1 MDQKGIK
8 LQMKKICDFVGNF
21 MKSLVVKGL
30 SKNLS
35 QKIGILRRLRKFM
48 SNAALLK
55 IYNTVVFPHFKSGV
69 QPKTKLLLTD
79 FLDYRKGLA
88 ESF

>member
-30 SKNLS
+30 RKNIIE
-35 QKIGILRRLRKFM
+35 KM
-48 SNAALLK
+48 
-55 IYNTVVFPHFKSGV
+55 VFLP
-69 QPKTKLLLTD
+69 L
-79 FLDYRKGLA
+79 
-88 ESF
+88 